1 MEEYSTLQKVKIR
14 LGQFHIEEVTDPDT
28 GIASDVTVFDRKED
42 NPRLEL
48 LIKQSTNEVINRRM
62 YTKSYTQDED
72 TVDLIRQS
80 GTDVIINLT
89 VYDRSQAGEAYMA
102 SYTENGVIR
111 NWKDRDTLLVGV
123 YPFVKVL

>member
-1 MEEYSTLQKVKIR
+1 MEEYSILQQVKIR

-28 GIASDVTVFDRKED
+28 GLTSDVTIFDHKED

-48 LIKQSTNEVINRRM
+48 LIKQSTNEVINIRM
-62 YTKSYTQDED
+62 YPQSYTQEQIDED
-72 TVDLIRQS
+72 LKKFE
-80 GTDVIINLT
+80 DVIINLT

-102 SYTENGVIR
+102 SYTENEVSR

>member
-1 MEEYSTLQKVKIR
+1 MEEYSILQKVKIR

-28 GIASDVTVFDRKED
+28 GLTSDATVFDHKED

-62 YTKSYTQDED
+62 YPQSYTQEQIDED
-72 TVDLIRQS
+72 LKKFE
-80 GTDVIINLT
+80 DVIINLT

-102 SYTENGVIR
+102 SYTENGVSR
-111 NWKDRDTLLVGV
+111 NWKDRDKLLVGV
-123 YPFVKVL
+123 YP

>member
-14 LGQFHIEEVTDPDT
+14 LGQFHIEEITDPDT
-28 GIASDVTVFDRKED
+28 GLTSDVTVFDHKED

-62 YTKSYTQDED
+62 YPQSYTQEQIDED
-72 TVDLIRQS
+72 LKKFE
-80 GTDVIINLT
+80 DVIINLT

-102 SYTENGVIR
+102 SYTENGVSR
-111 NWKDRDTLLVGV
+111 NWKDRDTLLVSV
-123 YPFVKVL
+123 YSFVKVL

>member
-1 MEEYSTLQKVKIR
+1 MEEYSILQQVKIR

-28 GIASDVTVFDRKED
+28 GLTSDVTVFDHKED

-62 YTKSYTQDED
+62 YPQSYTQEQIDED
-72 TVDLIRQS
+72 LKKFE
-80 GTDVIINLT
+80 DVIINLT

-102 SYTENGVIR
+102 SYTENGVSR
-111 NWKDRDTLLVGV
+111 NWKDRDTLLICV

>member
-1 MEEYSTLQKVKIR
+1 MEEYSILQKVKIR

-28 GIASDVTVFDRKED
+28 GLTSDVTVFDRKED

-48 LIKQSTNEVINRRM
+48 LIKQATNEVINRRM
-62 YTKSYTQDED
+62 YPKSYTQEQIED
-72 TVDLIRQS
+72 DLKKFE
-80 GTDVIINLT
+80 DVIINLT

-102 SYTENGVIR
+102 SYTENGVSR
-111 NWKDRDTLLVGV
+111 NWKDRDTLLICV

>member
-1 MEEYSTLQKVKIR
+1 MEEYSILQKVKIR

-28 GIASDVTVFDRKED
+28 GITSDVTVFDRKED

-62 YTKSYTQDED
+62 YPKSYTQEQIDED
-72 TVDLIRQS
+72 LKKFE
-80 GTDVIINLT
+80 DVIINLT

>member
-1 MEEYSTLQKVKIR
+1 MEEYSILQKVKIR
-14 LGQFHIEEVTDPDT
+14 LGQFHTEEVTDPDT
-28 GIASDVTVFDRKED
+28 GITSDVTVFDRKDD

-62 YTKSYTQDED
+62 YPQSYTQEQIDED
-72 TVDLIRQS
+72 LKKFE
-80 GTDVIINLT
+80 DVIINLT

-102 SYTENGVIR
+102 SYTENGVSR

-123 YPFVKVL
+123 YPFAKVL